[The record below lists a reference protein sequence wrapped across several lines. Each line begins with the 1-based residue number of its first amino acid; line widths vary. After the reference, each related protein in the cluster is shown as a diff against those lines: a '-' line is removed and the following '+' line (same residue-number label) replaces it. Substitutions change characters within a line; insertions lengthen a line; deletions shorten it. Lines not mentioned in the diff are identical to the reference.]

1 MHPMLNVLILDA
13 HRAAFERRTR
23 PSRSESALRGLPRL
37 RDRTRVR
44 G

>member
-1 MHPMLNVLILDA
+1 MHPLLNVLILDA
-13 HRAAFERRTR
+13 HRAGFERRAR
-23 PSRSESALRGLPRL
+23 RMGPGSPFGGLPRL

>member
-1 MHPMLNVLILDA
+1 MHPLLNVLILDA
-13 HRAAFERRTR
+13 HRAGFERRTR
-23 PSRSESALRGLPRL
+23 RIGVENRYGGLPRL